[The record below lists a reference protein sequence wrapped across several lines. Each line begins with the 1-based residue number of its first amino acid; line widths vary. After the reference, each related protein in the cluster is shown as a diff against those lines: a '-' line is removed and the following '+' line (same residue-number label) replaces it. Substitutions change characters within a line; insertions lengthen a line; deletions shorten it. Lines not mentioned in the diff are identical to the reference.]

1 MQILTK
7 IDEVRRELD
16 KACQNGKKIGLV
28 PTMGYLHEG
37 HLSLV
42 DTARQNADVVV
53 MSIFVNP
60 TQFGP
65 NEDLARYPRDF
76 ARDEKLARER
86 GVDYIFYPEVAAMY
100 PEPYFTYIVTE
111 QMAKVLCGVSR
122 PIHFRGVTTIVAKLF
137 NIIQPDVAVFGQK
150 DAQQAIIIR
159 QMVRDLNF
167 PINIIV
173 APIVREPDGLAM
185 SSRNV
190 YLAPEE
196 RQQAPV
202 IHRALVEAV
211 RAVAQGQT
219 NAGEIAEQI
228 RRTILTTPLAR
239 IDYVE
244 IVDDRTLLPVKI
256 VAPGTFV
263 AVAVYYGKTRLID
276 NISLKEREF

>member
-7 IDEVRRELD
+7 IDEVRRELN
-16 KACQNGKKIGLV
+16 KVRQNGKKIGLV
-28 PTMGYLHEG
+28 PTMGYLHAG

-42 DTARQNADVVV
+42 DAARQNADVVV

-86 GVDYIFYPEVAAMY
+86 GVDYIFYPEVTVMY
-100 PEPYFTYIVTE
+100 PELYFTYVVTE

-137 NIIQPDVAVFGQK
+137 NIVQPDVAVFGQK
-150 DAQQAIIIR
+150 DAQQAIIIQ

-167 PINIIV
+167 PIRIIV

-190 YLAPEE
+190 YLSSEE
-196 RQQAPV
+196 RDQAPI
-202 IHRALVEAV
+202 IHRALVEAAQ
-211 RAVAQGQT
+211 AVEQGR
-219 NAGEIAEQI
+219 NDAGEIAEQI

-244 IVDDRTLLPVKI
+244 IVDDRTLQPVKVI
-256 VAPGTFV
+256 EPGTFA

-276 NISLKEREF
+276 NEYLKKR

>member
-16 KACQNGKKIGLV
+16 KARHNGKKIGLV
-28 PTMGYLHEG
+28 PTMGYLHAG

-42 DTARQNADVVV
+42 DAARENADVVV

-86 GVDYIFYPEVAAMY
+86 GVDYIFYPEAAEMY
-100 PEPYFTYIVTE
+100 PEPYFTFIVTE

-159 QMVRDLNF
+159 QMVCDLNF
-167 PINIIV
+167 PIRIIV

-190 YLAPEE
+190 YLSPEE

-202 IHRALVEAV
+202 IYRALVEAAQ
-211 RAVAQGQT
+211 AVAQGQT
-219 NAGEIAEQI
+219 DASEIAGQI
-228 RRTILTTPLAR
+228 SRTISTTPLAR

-244 IVDDRTLLPVKI
+244 IVDDWTLMPVKI
-256 VAPGTFV
+256 IAPGTFV

-276 NISLKEREF
+276 NIYLKEREF

>member
-7 IDEVRRELD
+7 IEDIRQELLVIRTN
-16 KACQNGKKIGLV
+16 AKKIALV

-42 DTARQNADVVV
+42 DVAKANADVVV

-60 TQFGP
+60 TQFAP
-65 NEDLARYPRDF
+65 NEDLVRYPRDIE
-76 ARDEKLARER
+76 RDERLARER
-86 GVDYIFYPEVAAMY
+86 GVDYIFHPEVTEMY
-100 PEPYFTYIVTE
+100 PDPYFTYVVTE
-111 QMAKVLCGVSR
+111 QLAKVLCGISR
-122 PIHFRGVTTIVAKLF
+122 PTHFRGVTTVVAKLF

-150 DAQQAIIIR
+150 DAQQAVIIR

-167 PINIIV
+167 PTQIIV

-196 RQQAPV
+196 RQQAP
-202 IHRALVEAV
+202 IIFKALQAARENVKNGLTDANQV
-211 RAVAQGQT
+211 RDQITKMIQT
-219 NAGEIAEQI
+219 S
-228 RRTILTTPLAR
+228 PLAR

-244 IVDDRTLLPVKI
+244 IIDDQTLTPVETIK
-256 VAPGTFV
+256 PGTFA

-276 NISLKEREF
+276 NIYLKER

>member
-7 IDEVRRELD
+7 IEDIRQELLVIRTS
-16 KACQNGKKIGLV
+16 AKKIALV

-42 DTARQNADVVV
+42 DVAKANADVVV

-60 TQFGP
+60 TQFAP
-65 NEDLARYPRDF
+65 NEDLMRYPRDIE
-76 ARDEKLARER
+76 RDERLARER
-86 GVDYIFYPEVAAMY
+86 GVDYIFHPEVTEMY
-100 PEPYFTYIVTE
+100 PDPYFTYVVTE
-111 QMAKVLCGVSR
+111 QLAKVLCGISR
-122 PIHFRGVTTIVAKLF
+122 PTHFRGVTTVVAKLF

-150 DAQQAIIIR
+150 DAQQAVIIR

-167 PINIIV
+167 PTQIIV

-196 RQQAPV
+196 RQQAP
-202 IHRALVEAV
+202 IIFKALQAARENVKNGLTDANQV
-211 RAVAQGQT
+211 RDQITKMIQT
-219 NAGEIAEQI
+219 S
-228 RRTILTTPLAR
+228 PLAR

-244 IVDDRTLLPVKI
+244 IIDDQTLTPVETIK
-256 VAPGTFV
+256 PGTFA

-276 NISLKEREF
+276 NIYLKER

>member
-7 IDEVRRELD
+7 IDDICRELR
-16 KACQNGKKIGLV
+16 KVRLSGKIIGLV

-42 DTARQNADVVV
+42 DVANDNADVVV

-60 TQFGP
+60 TQFAP

-86 GVDYIFYPEVAAMY
+86 GVDYIFYPESDEMY
-100 PEPYFTYIVTE
+100 PAPYFTYVVTE

-137 NIIQPDVAVFGQK
+137 NIVQPDVAVFGQK

-167 PINIIV
+167 PIRIIV
-173 APIVREPDGLAM
+173 APIVREPDGLAL

-190 YLAPEE
+190 YLSSEE
-196 RQQAPV
+196 RAQAP
-202 IHRALVEAV
+202 IIYKALSEAKAAVEQDLAE
-211 RAVAQGQT
+211 AGQI
-219 NAGEIAEQI
+219 AGQI
-228 RRTILTTPLAR
+228 RQTILTTPLAR

-244 IVDDRTLLPVKI
+244 IVDDRTLQPVK
-256 VAPGTFV
+256 VVEPGTFV

-276 NISLKEREF
+276 NVYLKER